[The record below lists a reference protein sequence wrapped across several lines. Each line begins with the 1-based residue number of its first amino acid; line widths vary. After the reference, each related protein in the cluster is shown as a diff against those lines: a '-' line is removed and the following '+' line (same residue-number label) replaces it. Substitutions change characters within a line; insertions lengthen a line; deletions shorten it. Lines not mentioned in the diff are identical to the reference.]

1 MDARRVAVVAAIV
14 LGSFAC
20 DRPGPSEP
28 IAARRQTDV
37 ISLSRSDAHLVG
49 PPGSL
54 VFHSARGG
62 TNKIF
67 AAAADGAE
75 AQQVTFGAGA
85 DIWPDISPNGRV
97 VAFASNRSGNNEIYV
112 LDLTDGSLL
121 NVTNSSTDDNWP
133 RWSPNGQRIAFQSNR
148 DGNYNIYTVNAD
160 GTDLQRV
167 TSEPVLDQFPAWSPN
182 GKRLLF
188 RRGTDLYAADAD
200 GEEQNVQRLTFAPAF
215 LNQMGDWSPNG
226 QQIAFMSTRD
236 GYPSVFLMDA
246 DGETP
251 ENPAVNLTPKANGD
265 AASAWV
271 SRAPSWSVNGRSIYF
286 MSMRPL
292 TGTNV
297 EIFAMNTDGSGLVR
311 VTTSPGEDGG
321 PRVR

>member
-1 MDARRVAVVAAIV
+1 MFAVIV
-14 LGSFAC
+14 LVPSAC
-20 DRPGPSEP
+20 DRPRPSEP
-28 IAARRQTDV
+28 IAAGLQADAG
-37 ISLSRSDAHLVG
+37 SLARSETHLVG

-54 VFHSARGG
+54 VFHSARSGI
-62 TNKIF
+62 NKIF
-67 AAAADGAE
+67 EADADGGE
-75 AQQVTFGAGA
+75 PQQVTFGPGA
-85 DIWPDISPNGRV
+85 DIWPDLSPNGRY
-97 VAFASNRSGNNEIYV
+97 VAFASNRSGNNDIYV
-112 LDLTDGSLL
+112 LDLTDGSVV
-121 NVTNSSTDDNWP
+121 NVTNNAADDNWP
-133 RWSPNGQRIAFQSNR
+133 RWSPNGQRIAFHSNR

-160 GTDLQRV
+160 GTDLEQV
-167 TSEPVLDQFPAWSPN
+167 TSDPLLDQFPAWSPN
-182 GKRLLF
+182 GQRLLF

-236 GYPSVFLMDA
+236 GYPSVFLMSA

-251 ENPAVNLTPKANGD
+251 DNSAVNLTPKGTND
-265 AASAWV
+265 PASAWV
-271 SRAPSWSVNGRSIYF
+271 SRAPSWSVNGKSIYF

-297 EIFAMNTDGSGLVR
+297 EIFAMNADGSGLVR
-311 VTTSPGEDGG
+311 LTTSAGEDGG